1 MMVVFD
7 VRGGTM
13 LGGLTSRHDVGR
25 NCCVSNLGG
34 GEDREEEVDD
44 GVSAWASRMTTSD
57 VGTST
62 ISIISLADF

>member
-1 MMVVFD
+1 MREGIVASVIWGEERIER
-7 VRGGTM
+7 RG
-13 LGGLTSRHDVGR
+13 SR
-25 NCCVSNLGG
+25 
-34 GEDREEEVDD
+34 VDD

>member
-1 MMVVFD
+1 MTREGIVASVIW
-7 VRGGTM
+7 
-13 LGGLTSRHDVGR
+13 
-25 NCCVSNLGG
+25 GG
-34 GEDREEEVDD
+34 GEDREEEGQSGVDD